1 MPRTVDNPIGKIW
14 GIRIHGVSCERSDI
28 IKKLSNVVAVIHQK
42 GMYAEKPHYHIY
54 LEVEKDIK
62 KDNLKRLLK
71 SQDGWKELLLDP
83 KTYSFSTST
92 DYTIDSFWKYV
103 WDKNKGQEFVTWN
116 IPGPQLPIPVR
127 SDENIISLVFSGDT
141 VATKDVSAVVAKV
154 KPKTTEEKMTKFAQ
168 YVYECYQDD
177 SDILLDEDFVIDCLI
192 EYSKGGFN
200 DNAAGQYVRFA
211 LFYVCDKVGDSLRT
225 RRLAMKQLWKER
237 VKKRF
242 F

>member
-1 MPRTVDNPIGKIW
+1 MPRTVDNPIGTIW
-14 GIRIHGVSCERSDI
+14 GIRVHGVSDERNEI
-28 IKKLSNVVAVIHQK
+28 IKKLLNVVAVVHK
-42 GMYAEKPHYHIY
+42 RGMFAEKPHYHIY
-54 LEVEKDIK
+54 YVSDKEIK

-71 SQDGWKELLLDP
+71 ATEGWKQLLLDP
-83 KTYSFSTST
+83 KTYSFSTSS
-92 DYTIDSFWKYV
+92 DYTIESYWKYV
-103 WDKNKGQEFVTWN
+103 WDKDKGQELITWN
-116 IPGPQLPIPVR
+116 IPGIQLPVPVR
-127 SDENIISLVFSGDT
+127 SSENIISLVYSEGY
-141 VATKDVSAVVAKV
+141 VVKDVSAVATKL

-177 SDILLDEDFVIDCLI
+177 TDAPLDEDFVIDCLI

-211 LFYVCDKVGDSLRT
+211 MYYVCDKVGDSLRH
-225 RRLAMKQLWKER
+225 RKHAMKQLWKER